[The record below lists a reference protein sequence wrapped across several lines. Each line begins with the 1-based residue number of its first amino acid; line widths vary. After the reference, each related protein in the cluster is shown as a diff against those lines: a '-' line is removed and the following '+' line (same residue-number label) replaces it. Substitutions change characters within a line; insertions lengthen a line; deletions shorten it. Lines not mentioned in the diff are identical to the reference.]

1 MLKDIGEFFK
11 NLPKILFGGVK
22 DVFLLVYDLILW
34 IKNLILLICKL
45 VIKLITNFPNV
56 VKKVG
61 IFLVWLVKKIPITI
75 ISLLKGI
82 IFILQKIVVL
92 VMWLIKGIGKFIIN
106 IPNILKWSYEILC
119 KLCKKIPNLLLIV
132 FYKIPKTILVFICY
146 RIPIMICKA
155 VFGLG
160 KKLINLFSPKTLKQQ
175 IFLVALLIGIVFGTM
190 INFGV
195 FGKIKF
201 ETPPLVEG
209 VTPVFFIPVPESMQN
224 FPWVMNLNR
233 ITEVSQNGFGLPVT
247 LTVITT
253 WVIIGL
259 VFLIFFFGTKNL
271 KIIPGKFQTLLESL
285 YGAFDMITGQM
296 LNTWRKKY
304 FSYISSLLLFIILS
318 NIVAFF
324 PIPKVVK
331 GVDGIIRIS
340 PALRTPTADLN
351 TTVGLAVLT
360 AIIFTAVSLK
370 TNGLRNYIKG
380 FLDPIFV
387 MAPLNIIGEI
397 SKPVNISLR
406 LFGNMFAGSV
416 ITGLLYMATTSYGPL
431 ATIVAPLHLYFD
443 LFSGVVQGFVF
454 SMLTMVYISGA
465 YGDREY
471 TENIENSPKID
482 LQREVA

>member
-11 NLPKILFGGVK
+11 NLPKILFGGIK
-22 DVFLLVYDLILW
+22 DVFLLVYDLVLW
-34 IKNLILLICKL
+34 IKNFILLIFKL
-45 VIKLITNFPNV
+45 VIKLITSFPNIV
-56 VKKVG
+56 RKVG
-61 IFLVWLVKKIPITI
+61 NFLIWLIKKIPIALTN
-75 ISLLKGI
+75 LFKGI
-82 IFILQKIVVL
+82 IFTLKKIVFL
-92 VMWLIKGIGKFIIN
+92 VIWLIKGIGKCITN
-106 IPNILKWSYEILC
+106 IPVILKWSYEYLC
-119 KLCKKIPNLLLIV
+119 KICKKIPNLLLMIIYRIPRTILMYLC
-132 FYKIPKTILVFICY
+132 YKIPIMVFKVILGI
-146 RIPIMICKA
+146 
-155 VFGLG
+155 G
-160 KKLINLFSPKTLKQQ
+160 KKMINLFAPKTLKQQ
-175 IFLVALLIGIVFGTM
+175 IFLVILFIGATFGTL

-195 FGKIKF
+195 FKNIKF
-201 ETPPLVEG
+201 EIPPLVEG
-209 VTPVFFIPVPESMQN
+209 ITPVFFIPVPESMQN
-224 FPWVMNLNR
+224 FPWVMNLNK
-233 ITEVSQNGFGLPVT
+233 ITEISQNGFGLPVT

-253 WVIIGL
+253 WIIIGL
-259 VFLIFFFGTKNL
+259 VFLTFFFGTRNL
-271 KIIPGKFQTLLESL
+271 KIIPGKFQTILESL

-324 PIPKVVK
+324 PIPKVSK
-331 GVDGIIRIS
+331 GIDGIIRIS

-360 AIIFTAVSLK
+360 AIIFTSVSLK

-387 MAPLNIIGEI
+387 MAPLNVIGEI

-431 ATIVAPLHLYFD
+431 AMIVAPLHLYFD

-471 TENIENSPKID
+471 TENIGQLPTSD
-482 LQREVA
+482 LQKEIA

>member
-1 MLKDIGEFFK
+1 MA
-11 NLPKILFGGVK
+11 N
-22 DVFLLVYDLILW
+22 Y
-34 IKNLILLICKL
+34 
-45 VIKLITNFPNV
+45 
-56 VKKVG
+56 G
-61 IFLVWLVKKIPITI
+61 I
-75 ISLLKGI
+75 
-82 IFILQKIVVL
+82 
-92 VMWLIKGIGKFIIN
+92 
-106 IPNILKWSYEILC
+106 
-119 KLCKKIPNLLLIV
+119 
-132 FYKIPKTILVFICY
+132 
-146 RIPIMICKA
+146 
-155 VFGLG
+155 
-160 KKLINLFSPKTLKQQ
+160 
-175 IFLVALLIGIVFGTM
+175 
-190 INFGV
+190 
-195 FGKIKF
+195 FGKIIF

-224 FPWVMNLNR
+224 FPWVMNLDK
-233 ITEVSQNGFGLPVT
+233 IAEVTQNGFGLPVT

-253 WVIIGL
+253 WFIIGL
-259 VFLIFFFGTKNL
+259 IFLTFYFGTKNL
-271 KIIPGKFQTLLESL
+271 KIIPGKFQTILESL

-324 PIPKVVK
+324 PVPKVVK
-331 GVDGIIRIS
+331 GIDGIIRIS

-351 TTVGLAVLT
+351 TTVGLAILT

-380 FLDPIFV
+380 FLDPIFL

-416 ITGLLYMATTSYGPL
+416 IIGLLYMATTSYGPL
-431 ATIVAPLHLYFD
+431 AMIVAPLHLYFD

-471 TENIENSPKID
+471 DEKTESISKED
-482 LQREVA
+482 LQKEAV